1 MNKYKTLH
9 LKFVTFILTLIMTIG
24 MIYIGEA
31 KDTYAAYKRYVTA
44 SSLAIRT
51 KASSSSKKVGS
62 YKKGKKITCYGKKGS
77 WTKVK
82 YKGKTRYVYTKYLSK
97 SKPKKVTGS
106 QVATYAKKFVGN
118 PYKYGGTSLT
128 KGTDCSGFTQSVY
141 KHFGYSIPRTSSS
154 QRSAGKKVSWSKKQ
168 KGDIICYDGHVA
180 IYIGSNKIVHA
191 SNKKDG
197 IKITSPANYRKVLS
211 VRIIIK

>member
-128 KGTDCSGFTQSVY
+128 KGADCSGFVMSIY
-141 KHFGYSIPRTSSS
+141 KHFGYKLPHSSS
-154 QRSAGKKVSWSKKQ
+154 EIATKGKKVSWSKK
-168 KGDIICYDGHVA
+168 KPGDVICYYGHVA
-180 IYIGSNKIVHA
+180 IYIGNNKIVHA
-191 SNKKDG
+191 SSSKTG
-197 IKITSPANYRKVLS
+197 IKISNKANYRKVRC
-211 VRIIIK
+211 VRRILK